1 MAETTIAD
9 FTIYQEEFHSGVT
22 EVLQQNSSAFNGA
35 SAGSITLATMALMGE
50 YAKETF
56 FKSLGTGLV
65 SRRDPTSVS
74 SVTDQQIV
82 HGENVSVK
90 LNRRIGP
97 VKFTMDAFRKIG
109 KSPQEASFI
118 FGTQAGE
125 AISLDYLNAA
135 LGAADAALG
144 GDNDY
149 DGTSG
154 TMTASVLNLGMQVLG
169 DRASRIVAWV
179 MHSKVYH
186 DLIGAHISD
195 KITNVADVVIYGGSP
210 GTLGRPVIVTD
221 SSNLLNVTP
230 DPDEYTTLGLV
241 SGGVNVVESEGRTIV
256 SDLITGED
264 NLSTR
269 LQGEHAFNLGIK
281 GYTWDVTNG
290 AANPNDTAL
299 FTATNW
305 DKTASDDKDLAG
317 IRIRTQ

>member
-35 SAGSITLATMALMGE
+35 SAGSITLAAMSMMGE

-65 SRRDPTSVS
+65 SRRDPTSVA
-74 SVTDQQIV
+74 SVSDQQIV

-97 VKFTMDAFRKIG
+97 VKFTLDAFRKIG
-109 KSPQEASFI
+109 KSPEEASFI

-149 DGTSG
+149 DGTAG
-154 TMTASVLNLGMQVLG
+154 TMTASTLNLGMQVLG

-186 DLIGAHISD
+186 DLIGQHISD

-210 GTLGRPVIVTD
+210 GSLGRPVIVTD
-221 SSNLLNVTP
+221 STNLLNTTP
-230 DPDEYTTLGLV
+230 IPDEYTTLGLV
-241 SGGVNVVESEGRTIV
+241 SGGVNVVESEGRVIV
-256 SDLITGED
+256 SDMITGED

-281 GYTWDVTNG
+281 GYTWDVANG
-290 AANPNDTAL
+290 ASNPADAAL